1 MLIYISII
9 LVFLLDFI
17 TKYFVTHFMSY
28 GSSSSITPFFN
39 IIYTKN
45 LGVSFSLFYNN
56 HKLGPWIL
64 GAISFAIIIFI
75 ALLLKKT
82 SKTQSKISLSCVV
95 GGALGNLFDRF
106 YYGGV
111 IDFLDFHLFSYHW
124 PAFNIADIA
133 IVLGLFT
140 YWLSEK

>member
-1 MLIYISII
+1 MVPEI
-9 LVFLLDFI
+9 L
-17 TKYFVTHFMSY
+17 SP
-28 GSSSSITPFFN
+28 PFFN

-64 GAISFAIIIFI
+64 GFVSLAIIIFI
-75 ALLLKKT
+75 TLILKKE
-82 SKTQSKISLSCVV
+82 SKIRSKIALSCVI

-111 IDFLDFHLFSYHW
+111 IDFLDFHFFKYHW
-124 PAFNIADIA
+124 PAFNIADMA
-133 IVLGLFT
+133 IVLGLLT